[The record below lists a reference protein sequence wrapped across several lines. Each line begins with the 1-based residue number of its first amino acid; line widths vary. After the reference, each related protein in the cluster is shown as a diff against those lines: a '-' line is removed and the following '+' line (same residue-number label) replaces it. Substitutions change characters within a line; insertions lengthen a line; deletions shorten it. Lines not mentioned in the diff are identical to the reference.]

1 MRVFLR
7 GRPIVHHTPDDYDP
21 ESNAPSPSHQLDLNW
36 VYGYRGKGK
45 SKIPRGLCKKSVLL
59 TKHILSFLTV
69 PRMCHS
75 DASNV
80 RLNGVTSLW
89 SVPPIFI

>member
-1 MRVFLR
+1 MFRGGKAYQFNEKEKTLRVFLR

-45 SKIPRGLCKKSVLL
+45 SKTPRGFCKKVFLL
-59 TKHILSFLTV
+59 TIYQY
-69 PRMCHS
+69 
-75 DASNV
+75 
-80 RLNGVTSLW
+80 
-89 SVPPIFI
+89 

>member
-1 MRVFLR
+1 MFRGGKAYQFNEKEKTLRVFLR

-45 SKIPRGLCKKSVLL
+45 CKTPKGFCKKVYCLL
-59 TKHILSFLTV
+59 S
-69 PRMCHS
+69 
-75 DASNV
+75 
-80 RLNGVTSLW
+80 TSAEF
-89 SVPPIFI
+89 PDCT